1 VPTWCNKQIL
11 KIKGHPII
19 ARYTQSSFETECP
32 FQVATTVS
40 KRRFRKAV
48 SRSRIKRLM
57 RETWRLEKYRLL
69 ESWTPGDKKWGL
81 VFIYVGRDIP
91 TFDECS
97 HNIRQIVD
105 VLLEHQILE
114 HESK

>member
-1 VPTWCNKQIL
+1 
-11 KIKGHPII
+11 
-19 ARYTQSSFETECP
+19 
-32 FQVATTVS
+32 
-40 KRRFRKAV
+40 
-48 SRSRIKRLM
+48 
-57 RETWRLEKYRLL
+57 
-69 ESWTPGDKKWGL
+69 